1 MTSLQDSPPG
11 TVGKSTTNVPVQTP
25 SPLGRIE
32 GYDIARALAILGM
45 VVVHFSL
52 VMASDR
58 SGPGWM
64 VAILELL
71 DGRAAATFVI
81 LAGVGLTLRSHRA
94 AANADPKALAEVRWT
109 LIRRGLFLLVIG
121 FINLRI
127 WPGDILRVYGV
138 SLLLASR
145 LLSASNRRLLLGAFA
160 CALGFV
166 ILFVLFDFE
175 KNWDWDT
182 LTYRRLWTPSG
193 LFRNLFYDG
202 FRSVVPWTGFV
213 FFGMWLGRL
222 DLRNAAVN
230 NRVLLTSLGAA
241 LLAEGISWLSV
252 SYLLAHPHGMDAETI
267 KVLVGTESMPPLPL
281 FLLASGGTAVAVIAL
296 SVRLASRWPTRLW
309 RPLVD
314 TGQMA
319 LTWYF
324 AHIVLGLG
332 TVVALGL
339 VSTQSLPRSAGCG
352 VLFFALVVLLSWLW
366 KKRFRHGPLEWIMRK
381 VAG

>member
-1 MTSLQDSPPG
+1 ME
-11 TVGKSTTNVPVQTP
+11 TVVKSTAT
-25 SPLGRIE
+25 SPRQAPAAKERIA
-32 GYDIARALAILGM
+32 GYDIARSFALLGM
-45 VVVHFSL
+45 IVVHFSL
-52 VMASDR
+52 VMAADR
-58 SGPGWM
+58 SGPSWL
-64 VAILELL
+64 VSILGFL

-81 LAGVGLTLRSHRA
+81 LAGVGVTLRSQRA
-94 AANADPKALAEVRWT
+94 ATSADAQAIAEVRRT
-109 LIRRGLFLLVIG
+109 LIRRGLFLLVAG

-138 SLLLASR
+138 SLLLAAR
-145 LLSASNRRLLLGAFA
+145 LVSASNRRLLFGAFA
-160 CALGFV
+160 YALGFV
-166 ILFVLFDFE
+166 ILFALFDFE

-230 NRVLLTSLGAA
+230 NRVLLGAIGMA
-241 LLAEGISWLSV
+241 LLAEGTSWLSV

-267 KVLVGTESMPPLPL
+267 KALVGTESMPPLPL

-296 SVRLASRWPTRLW
+296 SVRMAARWPSPLW
-309 RPLVD
+309 RPLID

-332 TVVALGL
+332 TVAALGL
-339 VSTQSLPRSAGCG
+339 VATQSLARAAGYG
-352 VLFFALVVLLSWLW
+352 VFFFALAVLLSWLW
-366 KKRFRHGPLEWIMRK
+366 KKIFRHGPLEWIMRK
-381 VAG
+381 IAG

>member
-1 MTSLQDSPPG
+1 METVVRGTTTSPRQIPA
-11 TVGKSTTNVPVQTP
+11 TKE
-25 SPLGRIE
+25 RIA
-32 GYDIARALAILGM
+32 GYDIARSFALLGM
-45 VVVHFSL
+45 IVVHFSL
-52 VMASDR
+52 VMTADR
-58 SGPGWM
+58 SSPGWL
-64 VAILELL
+64 VSLLGFL

-81 LAGVGLTLRSHRA
+81 LAGVGVTLRSQPA
-94 AANADPKALAEVRWT
+94 AANADPHAITHAQRT
-109 LIRRGLFLLVIG
+109 LICRGLFLLVVG
-121 FINLRI
+121 FLNLRI

-138 SLLLASR
+138 SLLLAAR
-145 LLSASNRRLLLGAFA
+145 LASASNRRLLVGAFA
-160 CALGFV
+160 YALGFV

-182 LTYRRLWTPSG
+182 LTYRRLWTPTG

-202 FRSVVPWTGFV
+202 FRSVVPWTGIV

-222 DLRNAAVN
+222 NLRNAAVN
-230 NRVLLTSLGAA
+230 KRVLLCSVGVA
-241 LLAEGISWLSV
+241 LLAEGTSRLGV

-267 KVLVGTESMPPLPL
+267 KALVGTESMPPLPL

-296 SVRLASRWPTRLW
+296 SVGMAARWPSALW

-324 AHIVLGLG
+324 AHIILGLG

-339 VSTQSLPRSAGCG
+339 VATQSLPRAAGCG
-352 VLFFALVVLLSWLW
+352 VFFFALAVLLSWLW
-366 KKRFRHGPLEWIMRK
+366 KKVFRHGPLEWIMRK
-381 VAG
+381 IAG